1 MKNVFGYPEFDA
13 EGEEILCTYDN
24 AYSDMLMD
32 IRVYRMEPG
41 RKRGFCRRGEETAVL
56 LLSGTVTFGWEGRTE
71 TVSRRDVFTDGPYAL
86 HACAGE
92 EITVEAQTDAEILV
106 QCTKND
112 TAFSGRLYRP
122 EDAPW
127 VYSCV
132 GKFGNVAKRRVN
144 TIFDKDIAP
153 WSNMVLGEV
162 LNDRGN
168 WSGYLPHRHPPA
180 GVLLLQVRPAGGL
193 RRQFCGGP
201 GIQERGQQLLRHPRR
216 VPASPGSGAG
226 LPDVYLLDDPP
237 SGRQPLAADHPQ
249 RGRAISL
256 ASRCAGVTCPQR
268 VEQRKKAPGFSG
280 NPEPFYLETGPA
292 QWSGSRRGAVPG
304 PAWDSRSPAPR
315 TWSRSTWST
324 KRISSSGV
332 PWISP
337 RSQSSTILT
346 SAPT

>member
-41 RKRGFCRRGEETAVL
+41 RKRDFCRRGEETAVL

-162 LNDRGN
+162 LNDQGN
-168 WSGYLPHRHPPA
+168 WSGYLPHRH
-180 GVLLLQVRPAGGL
+180 
-193 RRQFCGGP
+193 
-201 GIQERGQQLLRHPRR
+201 
-216 VPASPGSGAG
+216 
-226 LPDVYLLDDPP
+226 
-237 SGRQPLAADHPQ
+237 PLAADHPQ

-292 QWSGSRRGAVPG
+292 QWSGSRRGAAPG